1 MSISKNKWDTSCF
14 KRVYFLLKKIKPS
27 VPKALFA
34 HKNYLLAFDFKSAA
48 PAAPH
53 AVRERAIA
61 I

>member
-1 MSISKNKWDTSCF
+1 MVIIY
-14 KRVYFLLKKIKPS
+14 RMFLAFDITYTKKIKPS
-27 VPKALFA
+27 EPKALFAQFA

-53 AVRERAIA
+53 AARETAIA